1 MVECPLLL
9 VNRGHYWQNKFLLV
23 DGGPTDKIRSY
34 FVIGSLLADESLIT
48 MGGGTLTCVEK

>member
-9 VNRGHYWQNKFLLV
+9 VNRGPYWQNKFLLV